1 MRLIDADA
9 LMPKLK
15 FILEA
20 ENQIYR
26 RESWGFT
33 AKCINAVEDAPT
45 IEERKTGKWV
55 GAIEYCEHLEETTG
69 ERYQP
74 SSLAGM
80 IYCNQCWKASDR
92 RSNYCRE
99 CGAKMEEGD
108 TP

>member
-1 MRLIDADA
+1 MSRLIDADA

-45 IEERKTGKWV
+45 IEERKVGKW
-55 GAIEYCEHLEETTG
+55 IEDNTRMSGSYYVCD
-69 ERYQP
+69 
-74 SSLAGM
+74 
-80 IYCNQCWKASDR
+80 QCGSEYKTPD
-92 RSNYCRE
+92 NFCGN
-99 CGAKMEEGD
+99 CGAKMEEGEE
-108 TP
+108 